1 VPHDLTPNEMLQA
14 AIRRAPLSLAETVFR
29 VGERAAR
36 IALTTARHPHES
48 AAETAGYVRSLR
60 RVMSGPPTSPSPLLQ
75 ERGLRRRLFVLEV
88 GQDALRAGS
97 KAAGGS
103 LNDGYLAALCGALRH
118 YHEQLGLPVASVPVA
133 IPISLRTGDD
143 PAGGNRWAGARL
155 ALPVHE
161 EDPVERIR
169 DIRQQILEARHEPAT
184 SAMSLVAPVAA
195 RLPMWLLTTLFS
207 GIGMGV
213 DIQASNVPGS
223 PEPFYISG
231 ARVIKMF
238 PFGPL
243 PGPAA
248 MITLHSYAGT
258 CFIGVNLDP
267 AAITEPDL
275 FMSAFDDG
283 LSDIVALSGPR
294 RRRGSSA

>member
-1 VPHDLTPNEMLQA
+1 
-14 AIRRAPLSLAETVFR
+14 
-29 VGERAAR
+29 
-36 IALTTARHPHES
+36 
-48 AAETAGYVRSLR
+48 
-60 RVMSGPPTSPSPLLQ
+60 
-75 ERGLRRRLFVLEV
+75 
-88 GQDALRAGS
+88 
-97 KAAGGS
+97 
-103 LNDGYLAALCGALRH
+103 
-118 YHEQLGLPVASVPVA
+118 
-133 IPISLRTGDD
+133 
-143 PAGGNRWAGARL
+143 
-155 ALPVHE
+155 
-161 EDPVERIR
+161 
-169 DIRQQILEARHEPAT
+169 
-184 SAMSLVAPVAA
+184 
-195 RLPMWLLTTLFS
+195 
-207 GIGMGV
+207 MGV